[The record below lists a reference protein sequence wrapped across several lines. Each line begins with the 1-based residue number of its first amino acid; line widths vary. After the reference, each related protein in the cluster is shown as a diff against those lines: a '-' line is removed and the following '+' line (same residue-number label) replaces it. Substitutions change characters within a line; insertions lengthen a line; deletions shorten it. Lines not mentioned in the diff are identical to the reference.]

1 MRTSIDV
8 NWIELT
14 GYAASALVFL
24 TFYMKTMIPL
34 RVVGILSNVVFMAYG
49 LGARIYPILILH
61 AILLPLNCIRL
72 VQMRAL
78 IRKVRDAAQGELS
91 MQWLMP
97 FMHRRHVAK
106 GETLFRRGDPAMELY
121 LILSGSIRLVDIAV
135 SVGPGSVLGEIGIF
149 APTAERMDT
158 ATCETDVDV
167 GVVGNDKVL
176 QLYHQNPKLGFYL
189 IRLVIQRL
197 LENYVKLSDAA
208 DAARGAATPGV
219 AGDVSTSS

>member
-1 MRTSIDV
+1 MWKSIDAD
-8 NWIELT
+8 WIEMT

-34 RVVGILSNVVFMAYG
+34 RVIGILSNLAFMAYG
-49 LGARIYPILILH
+49 IGGRIYPVFILH

-78 IRKVRDAAQGELS
+78 IRKVRDAAQGDLTME
-91 MQWLMP
+91 WLMP

-106 GETLFRRGDPAMELY
+106 GETLFRRGDRAFELY
-121 LILSGSIRLVDIAV
+121 LILSGSIRLVDVAV
-135 SVGPGSVLGEIGIF
+135 RVGPGSVLGEIGIF

-158 ATCETDVDV
+158 AMCETDVDV
-167 GVVGNDKVL
+167 GVIGNDKVL

-189 IRLVIQRL
+189 IRLIIQRL
-197 LENYVKLSDAA
+197 LENYVKLRDASSA
-208 DAARGAATPGV
+208 STSIPAR
-219 AGDVSTSS
+219 DVSTSS

>member
-1 MRTSIDV
+1 MSTSIDV
-8 NWIELT
+8 NWIEMI

-34 RVVGILSNVVFMAYG
+34 RVIGILSNVAFLAYG
-49 LGARIYPILILH
+49 IGGRVYPVLILH

-91 MQWLMP
+91 MEWLMP

-106 GETLFRRGDPAMELY
+106 GETLFKRGDPAIELY
-121 LILSGSIRLVDIAV
+121 FILNGSIRLADIAV
-135 SVGPGSVLGEIGIF
+135 SVGAGNVLGEIGIF

-158 ATCETDVDV
+158 AICETDVEV
-167 GVVGNDKVL
+167 GVIGNDKVL

-189 IRLVIQRL
+189 IRLVIARL
-197 LENYVKLSDAA
+197 LENYAKSRDSSA
-208 DAARGAATPGV
+208 AATSMRLRP
-219 AGDVSTSS
+219 

>member
-1 MRTSIDV
+1 MSTSIDV
-8 NWIELT
+8 DWIEMI

-34 RVVGILSNVVFMAYG
+34 RVIGILSNVAFLAYG
-49 LGARIYPILILH
+49 IGGRVYPVLILH

-78 IRKVRDAAQGELS
+78 IRNVREAAQGELS
-91 MQWLMP
+91 MEWLMP

-106 GETLFRRGDPAMELY
+106 GETLFKRGDPALELY
-121 LILSGSIRLVDIAV
+121 FILNGSIRLADVAI
-135 SVGPGSVLGEIGIF
+135 SVGPGNVLGEIGIF

-158 ATCETDVDV
+158 AICETDVEV
-167 GVVGNDKVL
+167 GVIGNDKVL

-189 IRLVIQRL
+189 IRLVIARL
-197 LENYVKLSDAA
+197 LENYAKSRDASSTA
-208 DAARGAATPGV
+208 TSMPAR
-219 AGDVSTSS
+219 DVSRLP

>member
-1 MRTSIDV
+1 
-8 NWIELT
+8 
-14 GYAASALVFL
+14 
-24 TFYMKTMIPL
+24 
-34 RVVGILSNVVFMAYG
+34 MAYG

-158 ATCETDVDV
+158 AMCETDVDV

-197 LENYVKLSDAA
+197 LENYVKLRDATG
-208 DAARGAATPGV
+208 GAATSKL
-219 AGDVSTSS
+219 ARDVSRSP

>member
-1 MRTSIDV
+1 MPTSIAID
-8 NWIELT
+8 WIEMT
-14 GYAASALVFL
+14 GYVASALVFL

-34 RVVGILSNVVFMAYG
+34 RVIGILSNVAFMAYG
-49 LGARIYPILILH
+49 AGGRIYPVLILH

-91 MQWLMP
+91 MEWLMP

-106 GETLFRRGDPAMELY
+106 GETLFLRGDRANELY
-121 LILSGSIRLVDIAV
+121 LILNGSIRLVDVAV
-135 SVGPGSVLGEIGIF
+135 RVGPGNVLGEIGIF

-158 ATCETDVDV
+158 ALCETDVDV
-167 GVVGNDKVL
+167 GIIGNDKVL

-197 LENYVKLSDAA
+197 LENYVKLRDASN
-208 DAARGAATPGV
+208 AT
-219 AGDVSTSS
+219 AIRSS

>member
-1 MRTSIDV
+1 MWTSIDV

-106 GETLFRRGDPAMELY
+106 GETLFRRG
-121 LILSGSIRLVDIAV
+121 
-135 SVGPGSVLGEIGIF
+135 GSVLGEIGIV
-149 APTAERMDT
+149 APTAARMDT
-158 ATCETDVDV
+158 AMCETDADV
-167 GVVGNDKVL
+167 SVVGNDKVL

-197 LENYVKLSDAA
+197 LENYVKLRDATG
-208 DAARGAATPGV
+208 GAATSKL
-219 AGDVSTSS
+219 ARDVSRSP